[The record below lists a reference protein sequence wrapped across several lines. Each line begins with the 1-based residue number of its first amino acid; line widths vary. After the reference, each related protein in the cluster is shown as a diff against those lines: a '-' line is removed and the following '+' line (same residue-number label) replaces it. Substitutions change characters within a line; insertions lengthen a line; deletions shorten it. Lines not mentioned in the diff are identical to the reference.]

1 MDLVEKEIVPMKKN
15 LKSNIAQKGGLM
27 IEALAMLGLIA
38 VVTPTMYKK
47 SAERALEVEDI
58 NTADTVRS
66 YMGATEAYMA
76 ANYRNLIKQMTEK
89 VEEDGTITPINVT
102 TKQVSWGDIKSYMPY
117 GFDNGSKDLY
127 DYNYPKIAIWRD
139 GTNLTAYA
147 LFPAKGTGGL
157 GQERT
162 SRIASLI
169 GANGGYTKSDKSAH
183 GVGGVWNL
191 SEADVKKLF
200 TPEGSQEPIN
210 YNEFSL
216 VTSSSNVINSTS
228 GAGAVE
234 NTKYLQRTAENTGEE
249 WRNTMRTDLYMGGGD
264 DNKIN
269 DPDSKDT
276 GNHNIVNINS
286 LIVGA
291 DKDIKDAK
299 NGLYIAPS
307 WTDEDGNEHNNNPNA
322 YISGTLTA
330 LGEKFLVGKD
340 DEEKGFVYFGDKGA
354 SKTDSNDNP
363 QYPFRIAESGKV
375 TTVGDIN
382 LANANQATADN
393 VVANIGSYGATTDDI
408 KINGTEASELT
419 SPHLFHGEV
428 DKDNDGNPYVS
439 VSLLSEEMF
448 KMTSDNE
455 AIENDVDKVSGT
467 HVMIEE
473 NGYRG
478 ADATRNKDEE
488 DKDIDSL
495 GNKISPNYATG
506 QIFPVVI
513 GSNAMVKGV
522 MSAGQVDTQVLRTA
536 ALTTGSEHIDDEY
549 KWLNVDSN
557 GIVIREIDPEKTT
570 TDGNGKIS
578 TTGMYGHIKSDS
590 LEFKSGNDDNDARI
604 RMQRNTIGTV
614 KVGEDDIPVHGGDVD
629 ISGQHVKMV
638 TNDSTNGTATVR
650 NANMGMQIRNR
661 DLTIGVKEKDSE
673 ILSANNSDI
682 SSYQYRVVIGRG
694 GNVDMVGS
702 NLKIMNNDDE
712 NILTVK
718 GNSNAETTSK
728 FGSGYNDLYSVTGK
742 PDYNIVTHGNIL
754 FGSMNEKDA
763 TEIDSN
769 NYANYAGAKF
779 VAIGPDD
786 NDAGVNIVEA
796 TKGVNETAK
805 EVNDKRVLFVDLSK
819 KDSKAHVNT
828 NEAADYKLA
837 VDDTSIGNSLEDHKM
852 QAGTVYV
859 RKGLVEVVPNPTDRQ
874 KDTNTG
880 RSKIGANDGSGIIRA
895 SRFVANNINK
905 DGKEEK
911 VLDILNGVLDKY
923 NGSGTVK
930 YDTYMV
936 NPAYTSVMKDIKLT
950 TRGGARLSDI
960 LPDFISKGIYLASNT
975 FDDTKQEMRFALKSD
990 GSFNLSDE
998 NLVET
1003 PTSSTSGN
1011 DKYTA
1016 NNWASP
1022 YSGLVPAPQC
1032 PPGYGRVITI
1042 TPYRFEMAQAG
1053 QLALSADAGTGQEA
1067 TSGDAGNAGY
1077 YVNTLD
1083 MASKLKRASYSG
1095 SNKEDLENELLA
1107 VQPAPRTLNVAWN
1120 NGSVKISSIEGKV
1133 TKKNESAAIN
1143 IESGSGEMGIDK
1155 ATGMEVYAEILQS
1168 STDYDSQPEE
1178 EGYGHK
1184 DVAVPTTYVI
1194 SSGVYSRGA
1203 GESTTATYPMSPL
1216 VFQQSTWLHTEAVPV
1231 VPSGDE
1237 PGTGN
1242 QKGTYVGYNP
1252 DGKYVRGWAVL
1263 QGFLYHYNEYKNFAC
1278 SSGSCKELSPISD
1291 TDENE
1296 VLWNL
1301 FPVAKNS
1308 LGSYVTTYC
1317 YFDRLNQ
1324 WGNFIPVDAE
1334 GSETSKLIEQFDVL
1348 NEIPTDY
1355 VKGRTTSAGTSAME
1369 LKRKTYYE
1377 NLNDPTM
1384 KYNEVW

>member
-89 VEEDGTITPINVT
+89 VEDDGTITPINVT

-117 GFDNGSKDLY
+117 GFDNDKALY
-127 DYNYPKIAIWRD
+127 DYDSPKIAIWRD

-183 GVGGVWNL
+183 GIGGVWNL
-191 SEADVKKLF
+191 SADDVKEAF
-200 TPEGSQEPIN
+200 GSN
-210 YNEFSL
+210 DNNEFSL
-216 VTSSSNVINSTS
+216 ITASSNVINSTS

-291 DKDIKDAK
+291 DKDINEYAN

-307 WTDEDGNEHNNNPNA
+307 WTDKEGKKHENTKINA
-322 YISGTLTA
+322 YIAGTLTA
-330 LGEKFLVGKD
+330 LSDQFLVGKD
-340 DEEKGFVYFGDKGA
+340 DKEKGFVYFGDTNA
-354 SKTDSNDNP
+354 SKNND

-382 LANANQATADN
+382 LANANQASEEKKK

-408 KINGTEASELT
+408 EINGTEASDLT
-419 SPHLFHGEV
+419 NPHLFHGEV
-428 DKDNDGNPYVS
+428 DKDTDGNPYVS

-448 KMTSDNE
+448 KMTSDNKE
-455 AIENDVDKVSGT
+455 IENDVDNVSGT

-478 ADATRNKDEE
+478 ADADKNADKEDE
-488 DKDIDSL
+488 DKVIDSL
-495 GNKISPNYATG
+495 GNEISPNYETG

-522 MSAGQVDTQVLRTA
+522 MSAGQVDAQVLRTA
-536 ALTTGSEHIDDEY
+536 ALTTGSEHIDDQF
-549 KWLNVDSN
+549 KWLEVDKD
-557 GIVIREIDPEKTT
+557 GIQIRDPQTTTADEEGVKTT
-570 TDGNGKIS
+570 TGIQG
-578 TTGMYGHIKSDS
+578 YIKKDL
-590 LEFKSGNDDNDARI
+590 LEFKSGNDDNDDNDDNDAII
-604 RMQRNTIGTV
+604 RMQRNKIGTV
-614 KVGEDDIPVHGGDVD
+614 KVGEEDKDVYGGNVD

-650 NANMGMQIRNR
+650 NANMGMQIQNR
-661 DLTIGVKEKDSE
+661 DLTIGVKEDGSE
-673 ILSANNSDI
+673 ILSADNSDI
-682 SSYQYRVVIGRG
+682 SSNQYRVVIGRG

-712 NILTVK
+712 SILTVK

-728 FGSGYNDLYSVTGK
+728 FGSGMDMYNDFNTYNSVTVK

-763 TEIDSN
+763 TEINSN

-786 NDAGVNIVEA
+786 EDAGVNIVEA
-796 TKGVNETAK
+796 KKESNKLAK
-805 EVNDKRVLFVDLSK
+805 EVNDNRVLFVDLSK
-819 KDSKAHVNT
+819 KDNKAHVNT
-828 NEAADYKLA
+828 NEADDYELA

-911 VLDILNGVLDKY
+911 VLDILNGGVLDKY

-975 FDDTKQEMRFALKSD
+975 FDDAKQEMRFTLKDD
-990 GSFNLSDE
+990 GSFKLADE
-998 NLVET
+998 PAET
-1003 PTSSTSGN
+1003 PACVTDDNGKC
-1011 DKYTA
+1011 KYTK

-1053 QLALSADAGTGQEA
+1053 QLALSEDAGTGQV
-1067 TSGDAGNAGY
+1067 GDAGNAGY

-1120 NGSVKISSIEGKV
+1120 NGSVKISSIKGKV
-1133 TKKNESAAIN
+1133 TKENESAAIN

-1155 ATGMEVYAEILQS
+1155 ATGMEVYAEILQG

-1178 EGYGHK
+1178 DGYGYK

-1194 SSGVYSRGA
+1194 SSGVYKRGT
-1203 GESTTATYPMSPL
+1203 GESATATYPMSPL

-1231 VPSGDE
+1231 VPSGAE
-1237 PGTGN
+1237 PGT
-1242 QKGTYVGYNP
+1242 GTYVGYNP

-1324 WGNFIPVDAE
+1324 WGNFIPVDTE

-1355 VKGRTTSAGTSAME
+1355 VKGRTTSAGTSSME